1 VGAEQF
7 GWVHMPRGLSKRVR
21 HLAELDGSL
30 CAVVHDFHRLQGG
43 NDVIEILTWSG
54 GAASSWS
61 TRCCI
66 ELSSLPQLISEELK
80 QEKQAIMP
88 LCTTADGKILLA
100 TGHHK
105 VFAYD
110 ALRNSVQKVFS
121 MYDYVEFPVC
131 HSEARLLINIY
142 LHEERIVGVPKPAGA
157 GSVRKRLHVK
167 LRGDTVGR
175 REKHRS
181 EIYGSFG
188 TDYSWVEM
196 TQWTPKLK
204 K

>member
-1 VGAEQF
+1 VVVGGSFYWLLKSSSVNGVGFKSPHKPPILSFSVGAEQF

-142 LHEERIVGVPKPAGA
+142 LHEERIVGVPKPAGRGPEA
-157 GSVRKRLHVK
+157 CVR
-167 LRGDTVGR
+167 GCT
-175 REKHRS
+175 
-181 EIYGSFG
+181 
-188 TDYSWVEM
+188 
-196 TQWTPKLK
+196 
-204 K
+204 